1 MGALMKNKELGFIE
15 EFGRSGAPVR
25 MKLRTTFECDPPKL
39 KVRDAE
45 SADPSEARCVGAG
58 GAFQMVI
65 EEAQEAD
72 ASAIVANLTLAAA
85 KLC

>member
-1 MGALMKNKELGFIE
+1 MPI
-15 EFGRSGAPVR
+15 SIV
-25 MKLRTTFECDPPKL
+25 
-39 KVRDAE
+39 VRDATLPSLRSATPN
-45 SADPSEARCVGAG
+45 SADLSEARCVGAG